1 MKYKV
6 SKEEHAAL
14 DDANKALYK
23 ATGEDFTLS
32 VEGMPEIE
40 DVAGLKKNL
49 ADLLGE
55 KKAAKAAEEE
65 ATQKA
70 AAIQAAADLAAAN
83 KSGDIDAINKSWQG
97 KFDAQAL
104 RLEGITGQLHSATS
118 GATATSIAASI
129 SIAGSQGILADAIG
143 RRLKTE
149 FDESGQA
156 KTVVLGVDGKP
167 SALTVEE
174 LTTEFKTNA
183 AYAPLIVGS
192 KAGGNGTNNAGGGAE
207 GKVITRSQFDEMGA
221 GDRSAYLKDGGT
233 LTDAA

>member
-6 SKEEHAAL
+6 SKEEFAAL
-14 DDANKALYK
+14 DEANKALYK
-23 ATGEDFTLS
+23 ATGEDYTLS
-32 VEGMPEIE
+32 VDGMPEIE

-55 KKAAKAAEEE
+55 KKAAKTAAEE

-70 AAIQAAADLAAAN
+70 AATQAAADLAAAN
-83 KSGDIDAINKSWQG
+83 KSGDIDAINVSWQS
-97 KFDAQAL
+97 KFDAL
-104 RLEGITGQLHSATS
+104 GLKLEGVTGQLHTATS
-118 GATATSIAASI
+118 GSIATSIAATI
-129 SIAGSQGILADAIG
+129 GIAGSQGILSDAIG

-149 FDESGQA
+149 FDETGQHR
-156 KTVVLGVDGKP
+156 TVVLGVDGKP

-207 GKVITRSQFDEMGA
+207 GKVITRSQFDGMGV
-221 GDRSAYLKDGGT
+221 GEKRSYLKDGGT